1 MMDTRETTRLFKDEQ
16 GDYSWVYRL
25 DMYKNYS
32 ILKMILKA
40 MGICLAVVFG
50 IIIAILLPDI
60 GRYDPKLTFG
70 VPLLVF
76 AITILITIGCYY
88 LVALI
93 YGGYYV
99 AIYKM
104 NEKRIAQ
111 YQPSDQAQKNR
122 AIGLF
127 TAMAGI
133 ATGSAGTMAA
143 GFILHGRTIVE
154 TNFDSIKSLTFVPS
168 LGEIRVHSFL
178 SWYTVYVSQEDY
190 EFVKE
195 YMRSRSTRARIKEK

>member
-1 MMDTRETTRLFKDEQ
+1 MDTRETTRVFKDEQ
-16 GDYSWVYRL
+16 GDYNWVYRL
-25 DMYKNYS
+25 DMYKNFS
-32 ILKMILKA
+32 ILKTILKA
-40 MGICLAVVFG
+40 MGIGMAIVFG

-60 GRYDPKLTFG
+60 GRYDPKLVFG

-76 AITILITIGCYY
+76 VITFLITIGCYY

-104 NEKRIAQ
+104 NENRIAQ
-111 YQPSDQAQKNR
+111 FQPSDQAQKNR

-127 TAMAGI
+127 TAIAGI
-133 ATGSAGTMAA
+133 AAGNAGTTAA
-143 GFILHGRTIVE
+143 GFILHGRTVVE
-154 TNFDSIKSLTFVPS
+154 TDFNSIKSLTFVPS

-195 YMRSRSTRARIKEK
+195 YMRSRSTKARIKEK

>member
-1 MMDTRETTRLFKDEQ
+1 MDTRETTRLFKDEQ

>member
-1 MMDTRETTRLFKDEQ
+1 MDTRETTRLFKDEQ

-195 YMRSRSTRARIKEK
+195 YMRVRSTKARIKEK

>member
-1 MMDTRETTRLFKDEQ
+1 
-16 GDYSWVYRL
+16 
-25 DMYKNYS
+25 
-32 ILKMILKA
+32 
-40 MGICLAVVFG
+40 MGICMAVVFG

>member
-1 MMDTRETTRLFKDEQ
+1 MDTRETTRLFKDEQ

-178 SWYTVYVSQEDY
+178 NWYTVYVSQEDY

-195 YMRSRSTRARIKEK
+195 YMRSRSTKARIKEK